1 MSTRTIEELER
12 ENRRLTKI
20 NAALMERVE
29 RNMEMQEGS
38 FSLFQAA
45 TALET
50 KVRERT
56 QALLATMAE
65 LEGSNRALT
74 RAKETADAA
83 SRAKSE
89 FVANMSHE
97 IRTPMNGVL
106 GTAELLLGTDL
117 TPRQR
122 KLVEMVRRSALGL
135 LAVINDVLD
144 FSKVEAGRLELEDI
158 DLDLRDVLEDTL
170 ELLAGTAHGKGLEL
184 VGFIPP
190 DLDTQVRGDPG
201 RLRQI
206 LTNLIGNAIKFTE
219 RGQVV
224 VRFLERAATEGR
236 RGLRIE
242 VADTGIGI
250 APEHLPR
257 LFQSF
262 TQADGSTSRRYG
274 GTGLGLAIV
283 RQLCRLMD
291 GEAGAD
297 SKLGSGSTFWCDIEL
312 RPSLAAMDPS
322 TDGGPLVGRHALIIE
337 RAMPVATALAHI
349 LASLGMTCDL
359 APDAATIPDGPG
371 RRAIDV
377 VFSGEPRPQRR
388 PDAVARAPWIRL
400 IRDGSSAPVAD
411 DEIELPRPVRRWRL
425 AAVTR
430 QALGL
435 DPSADVAR
443 ARGETNAPLHLRVLV
458 AEDNPIN
465 QEVAEGFLT
474 EMGCR
479 VEVVADGK
487 QACDAVVQRVF
498 DAVLMDC
505 QMPVMDGFEATREL
519 RRREATGRGIRI
531 PIIALTANASR
542 QDREACREAGM
553 DDFISKPFQRHE
565 LYAAL
570 SRLRDRAT
578 GRFPKVNGLP
588 HPRQVTMTPVV
599 DVPSAIDDKV
609 LGRIRALQRP
619 GRPDV
624 LGRVIGMYLDG
635 SPAQVASLIDA
646 LERRDGAHAA
656 RLAHDL
662 RGSSGNLGATILAA
676 TLATVERDGRHG
688 HLDDVAATA
697 AAIHRQHDEVI
708 QALRAHLTAAG
719 NEEPTH
725 AV

>member
-1 MSTRTIEELER
+1 MAGRTQEELER
-12 ENRRLTKI
+12 ENARLIKI
-20 NAALMERVE
+20 NRALMERVE
-29 RNMEMQEGS
+29 RNMDMQEGS

-56 QALLATMAE
+56 HALLATMAE

-106 GTAELLLGTDL
+106 GSAELLLATEL
-117 TPRQR
+117 SPRQR
-122 KLVEMVRRSALGL
+122 KLVEMVKRSALSL

-144 FSKVEAGRLELEDI
+144 FSKVEAGRLELEAI
-158 DLDLRDVLEDTL
+158 DLDLRDVIEDTL

-190 DLDTQVRGDPG
+190 DLDTHVRGDPG

-206 LTNLIGNAIKFTE
+206 LTNLVGNAIKFTE
-219 RGQVV
+219 RGQVT
-224 VRFLERAATEGR
+224 VRLRALSAAAGQR
-236 RGLRIE
+236 RLRIE
-242 VADTGIGI
+242 VVDTGIGI
-250 APEHLPR
+250 AAEHLPR

-274 GTGLGLAIV
+274 GSGLGLSIV
-283 RQLCRLMD
+283 RQLCRLMN
-291 GEAGAD
+291 GEAGVE
-297 SKLGSGSTFWCDIEL
+297 SEVGRGSTFWCDLELGPPAVAIE
-312 RPSLAAMDPS
+312 PAAS
-322 TDGGPLVGRHALIIE
+322 GGPLAGRHALIVE
-337 RAMPVATALAHI
+337 PAAPVAAALAEI
-349 LASLGMTCDL
+349 LASLGMTSEVATDTGAIATAADRRTIEVVYSSGP
-359 APDAATIPDGPG
+359 APAC
-371 RRAIDV
+371 
-377 VFSGEPRPQRR
+377 RPAPIAQT
-388 PDAVARAPWIRL
+388 PWIRL
-400 IRDGSSAPVAD
+400 VRDGNSAALGE
-411 DEIELPRPVRRWRL
+411 DEIELTRPVRRWRL

-435 DPSADVAR
+435 DPAADDGR
-443 ARGETNAPLHLRVLV
+443 RRGETRPPLHLRVLV

-487 QACDAVVQRVF
+487 QAVEAAVQRVF

-519 RRREATGRGIRI
+519 RRREASGRGSRI

-542 QDREACREAGM
+542 QDREACRDAGM
-553 DDFISKPFQRHE
+553 DDFLSKPFQRHE
-565 LYAAL
+565 LYAIL

-578 GRFPKVNGLP
+578 GRFP
-588 HPRQVTMTPVV
+588 RVTGSPPPVTPAPPLAPPPV
-599 DVPSAIDDKV
+599 IDDKV

-624 LGRVIGMYLDG
+624 LRRVIAMYLDS
-635 SPAQVASLIDA
+635 SPAQVVA
-646 LERRDGAHAA
+646 LVAAVERRDGAHAA

-662 RGSSGNLGATILAA
+662 RGSSGNLGATSFALTLAA
-676 TLATVERDGRHG
+676 IERHG
-688 HLDDVAATA
+688 RQGQLDDVVAVAADLA
-697 AAIHRQHDEVI
+697 VQHEQLVH
-708 QALRAHLTAAG
+708 ALRQHLTAAA
-719 NEEPTH
+719 EEP
-725 AV
+725 ADAR

>member
-1 MSTRTIEELER
+1 MAGRSIEELER

-29 RNMEMQEGS
+29 RNMDMQEGS

-56 QALLATMAE
+56 HALLTTMTE
-65 LEGSNRALT
+65 LEASNRELT
-74 RAKETADAA
+74 HAKEAADAA

-106 GTAELLLGTDL
+106 GTTELLLATEL

-122 KLVEMVRRSALGL
+122 KLVEMVNRSALGL

-144 FSKVEAGRLELEDI
+144 FSKVEAGRLELEEI

-184 VGFIPP
+184 VGLIAP
-190 DLDTQVRGDPG
+190 DLDTRVRGDPG

-206 LTNLIGNAIKFTE
+206 LTNLVGNAIKFTE

-224 VRFLERAATEGR
+224 VRFHHRAVADGR

-242 VADTGIGI
+242 VTDTGIGI

-274 GTGLGLAIV
+274 GSGLGLAIV

-291 GEAGAD
+291 GAAGVD
-297 SKLGSGSTFWCDIEL
+297 SEVGRGSTFRCDVAL
-312 RPSLAAMDPS
+312 RPPAVAVERTL
-322 TDGGPLVGRHALIIE
+322 GGPLAGRHALIVD
-337 RAMPVATALAHI
+337 RAGAVGAALGQI
-349 LASLGMTCDL
+349 LASLDIGSEVVADV
-359 APDAATIPDGPG
+359 AALDGRSG
-371 RRAIDV
+371 RPRIDV
-377 VFSGEPRPQRR
+377 VFSADAPPGHR
-388 PDAVARAPWIRL
+388 PDVIVDAPWIRL
-400 IRDGSSAPVAD
+400 IRDGSNASVGD

-425 AAVTR
+425 AAVIR

-435 DPSADVAR
+435 DQAADDAR
-443 ARGETNAPLHLRVLV
+443 SRGETQPPLHLRVLV
-458 AEDNPIN
+458 VEDNPIN
-465 QEVAEGFLT
+465 QEVAAGFLA

-487 QACDAVVQRVF
+487 QACEAAVQRVF

-519 RRREATGRGIRI
+519 RRREASGRGTRL
-531 PIIALTANASR
+531 PIIALTANASP
-542 QDREACREAGM
+542 QDREACRAAGM
-553 DDFISKPFQRHE
+553 DDFLTKPFQRHE

-570 SRLRDRAT
+570 SRWRDRAT
-578 GRFPKVNGLP
+578 GRLPKVTAAPLAP
-588 HPRQVTMTPVV
+588 
-599 DVPSAIDDKV
+599 PSAEPSSVIDDKV
-609 LGRIRALQRP
+609 LGRIRALQRS

-624 LGRVIGMYLDG
+624 LRRVIGLYLDA
-635 SPAQVASLIDA
+635 SPAQVAA
-646 LERRDGAHAA
+646 LLAAIQRRDGAEAA
-656 RLAHDL
+656 RLAHGL
-662 RGSSGNLGATILAA
+662 RGSSGNLGASTFAAALAA
-676 TLATVERDGRHG
+676 IEHHGRHG
-688 HLDDVAATA
+688 ALDDMAATA
-697 AAIHRQHDEVI
+697 ASLPAQHDEVV
-708 QALRAHLTAAG
+708 QALRRHLAAA
-719 NEEPTH
+719 NEEPAH
-725 AV
+725 V